1 METVS
6 LSRSLAAPPDA
17 VRAEVLDVEP
27 FMRAAGFSTV
37 ERDGEELTIGK
48 GFAMASIELE
58 LRLLDDADAVLAYE
72 QRDGIFEE
80 MWTGYT
86 IEPTDDGCEIT
97 ATTEFAL
104 DVGGVGAILDG
115 TVIRRQRTKELTAQ
129 FDYLAAE
136 TGE

>member
-6 LSRSLAAPPDA
+6 LSQSLAAPPDA
-17 VRAEVLDVEP
+17 VRELVLDVEP
-27 FMRAAGFSTV
+27 FMRAAGFTTV
-37 ERDGEELTIGK
+37 EREGDALTIGK

-58 LRLLDDADAVLAYE
+58 LRLLDEPDTVLAYE

-86 IEPTDDGCEIT
+86 LEPTDEACEIT
-97 ATTEFAL
+97 ATTDFAL

-115 TVIRRQRTKELTAQ
+115 TVVKRQRTKELTAQ